1 MATSKLSNIA
11 LSLSIILVLC
21 KRSLDFY
28 DITMKHNKNYLILF
42 RNSEAKEKSNSL
54 KQCKKYDILS
64 TSFRR

>member
-1 MATSKLSNIA
+1 
-11 LSLSIILVLC
+11 
-21 KRSLDFY
+21 
-28 DITMKHNKNYLILF
+28 MKHNKNYLILF